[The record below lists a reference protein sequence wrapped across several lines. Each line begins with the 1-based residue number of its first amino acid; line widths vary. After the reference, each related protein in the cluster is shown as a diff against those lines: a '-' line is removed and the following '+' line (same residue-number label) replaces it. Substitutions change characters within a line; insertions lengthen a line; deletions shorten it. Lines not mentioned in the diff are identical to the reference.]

1 MNKLA
6 SEKEDLINLR
16 KLIAEEQ
23 LKNYFLKQHKNE
35 KEKLEYNEFLLRK
48 QVNLFDFIQF
58 NEYKQNEEKEKDKCL
73 VGLTLN
79 HEENLNQFKQKIEKL
94 DDKMEKNIQLH
105 NNYIKQHQ
113 IEKDHL
119 SNLLKNIPSMLI
131 YQNELKNSER
141 QNDLKS
147 EFTLNHLDQNSIVNR
162 HYTNIDFEK
171 KNQEDLNDYINV

>member
-1 MNKLA
+1 M
-6 SEKEDLINLR
+6 
-16 KLIAEEQ
+16 
-23 LKNYFLKQHKNE
+23 
-35 KEKLEYNEFLLRK
+35 
-48 QVNLFDFIQF
+48 
-58 NEYKQNEEKEKDKCL
+58 
-73 VGLTLN
+73 TLN

-94 DDKMEKNIQLH
+94 DYKMEKNIQLH